1 MSVNNETPNEAP
13 AEETPKE
20 EIVFPTADE
29 MKARIES
36 ETAARGEAFRKAHPQ
51 LTQNLMNFL
60 ANIHEGEGVLVNARN
75 RREFTYDE
83 AKKCLEGLGYQIQ
96 ASANGGM
103 VVSGANPYIPF
114 WIRWVPLDTI

>member
-1 MSVNNETPNEAP
+1 MSVNNETSKEAP
-13 AEETPKE
+13 AEAQVE
-20 EIVFPTADE
+20 EIGFPTAAE
-29 MKARIES
+29 MKARIET
-36 ETAARGEAFRKAHPQ
+36 ETAARGEAYRKLHPQ
-51 LTQNLMNFL
+51 LTKNLMNYL
-60 ANIHEGEGVLVNARN
+60 ANIHEGEAVLVNSRN

-83 AKKCLEGLGYQIQ
+83 VKQCLVGLGYQIQ

>member
-1 MSVNNETPNEAP
+1 MSVNNENPNESPKEAAQ
-13 AEETPKE
+13 AEETA
-20 EIVFPTADE
+20 FPTASE

-36 ETAARGEAFRKAHPQ
+36 ETATRGEAYRKAHPQ
-51 LTQNLMNFL
+51 LTKNLINYL
-60 ANIHEGEGVLVNARN
+60 ATIHEGEAVLVNSRN
-75 RREFTYDE
+75 RREFTYE
-83 AKKCLEGLGYQIQ
+83 EVKQCLEGLGYQIQ

>member
-1 MSVNNETPNEAP
+1 MSVNNETTKEAP
-13 AEETPKE
+13 AE
-20 EIVFPTADE
+20 EIVFPTAAE
-29 MKARIES
+29 MKARIEN
-36 ETAARGEAFRKAHPQ
+36 ETAARGEVYRKAHPQ
-51 LTQNLMNFL
+51 LTMNLINYL
-60 ANIHEGEGVLVNARN
+60 ANIHEGEAVLVNSRN

-83 AKKCLEGLGYQIQ
+83 AKQCLEGLGYQIQ